1 MLRCVSLDWLKLIR
15 AHARYTQVEEGS
27 VAGMNWFWKALG
39 GKQSRD
45 QKRGVALVSQAADL
59 EAQMREVGLPEL
71 SALAREQKD
80 DTTALLAILREV
92 AQRTIGLRPFD
103 VQLQGALQLLEGDVV
118 EMATGEGKTLS
129 GALAAAGY
137 ALRGDRVHNITV
149 NSYLAGRDAEWMG
162 PLFRA
167 LDLTVGSIDDLD
179 EPETRRKAYAC
190 DVVFVAVNEL
200 GFDVL
205 RDRGVLDV
213 SGRVMSPARV
223 AIVDEA
229 DSALVDEAL
238 VPLVLAGAEP
248 GSAPTGHITD
258 VIRRL
263 QKGEDYTVDE
273 GRRNVFLTETG
284 ARRVERILGI
294 GSLYDAEHVGT
305 TLAQVNVALHAR
317 ELLLRDVD
325 YIVRD
330 GKVALVDG
338 SRGRVAD
345 LQRWPDGLQAAVEA
359 KEGLDVS
366 EGGRV
371 LDSLTIQQL
380 MGRYPITCGMTGT
393 AVKAG
398 DQLREFYGLK
408 VSVIE
413 PNVPRI
419 RVDETDRVYAT
430 SDDAHQAV
438 IDEIVRVNG
447 TGRPVLVGTRDV
459 AESERLASDLEI
471 RGVTPAVLNAKNDE
485 LEAAV
490 IAQAGAPGRVT
501 VSTQMAGRGTDIRL
515 GGADESARNQVVD
528 LGGLCVIGTGRHR
541 SSRLD
546 GQLRG
551 RAGRQG
557 DPGSSVFIVAL
568 DDDVVQEGGAGEE
581 LVVQPGEDGRIES
594 RRAVDFIDRAQ
605 RVTESTMLSIH
616 ATTWKYNKLIGDQ
629 REILDERRERLLTT
643 ELAWEELSEKA
654 PDRAAEIERIAGRE
668 AGVAAARRIMLHH
681 LDRGWSEHLAD
692 LDDLRESVHLRALA
706 KESPIDEFHRAAI
719 AAFKSLA
726 SDAVG
731 KSVESFLSV
740 AVTPEGVDFEAE
752 GLGRPTSTWTYMV
765 NDNPLSGGSSIGSI
779 AEMFR

>member
-1 MLRCVSLDWLKLIR
+1 M
-15 AHARYTQVEEGS
+15 
-27 VAGMNWFWKALG
+27 
-39 GKQSRD
+39 
-45 QKRGVALVSQAADL
+45 
-59 EAQMREVGLPEL
+59 
-71 SALAREQKD
+71 
-80 DTTALLAILREV
+80 
-92 AQRTIGLRPFD
+92 
-103 VQLQGALQLLEGDVV
+103 
-118 EMATGEGKTLS
+118 
-129 GALAAAGY
+129 
-137 ALRGDRVHNITV
+137 
-149 NSYLAGRDAEWMG
+149 
-162 PLFRA
+162 
-167 LDLTVGSIDDLD
+167 
-179 EPETRRKAYAC
+179 
-190 DVVFVAVNEL
+190 
-200 GFDVL
+200 
-205 RDRGVLDV
+205 
-213 SGRVMSPARV
+213 
-223 AIVDEA
+223 
-229 DSALVDEAL
+229 
-238 VPLVLAGAEP
+238 
-248 GSAPTGHITD
+248 
-258 VIRRL
+258 
-263 QKGEDYTVDE
+263 
-273 GRRNVFLTETG
+273 
-284 ARRVERILGI
+284 
-294 GSLYDAEHVGT
+294 
-305 TLAQVNVALHAR
+305 
-317 ELLLRDVD
+317 
-325 YIVRD
+325 
-330 GKVALVDG
+330 
-338 SRGRVAD
+338 
-345 LQRWPDGLQAAVEA
+345 
-359 KEGLDVS
+359 
-366 EGGRV
+366 
-371 LDSLTIQQL
+371 
-380 MGRYPITCGMTGT
+380 
-393 AVKAG
+393 
-398 DQLREFYGLK
+398 
-408 VSVIE
+408 
-413 PNVPRI
+413 
-419 RVDETDRVYAT
+419 DETDRVYAT

-668 AGVAAARRIMLHH
+668 AGVAAARGIMLHH